1 MLTFPDPSEG
11 GRGGNDI
18 ESFEENDGGE
28 GGANVGSS
36 SSSST
41 IPASIG
47 TRQRALSVCCGTRHT
62 LIMTEGGYVYGVGIG
77 YFGQLGCGDDASSHT
92 PRLIK
97 VSIYICSGRDRERD
111 EGM

>member
-36 SSSST
+36 SSSA

-77 YFGQLGCGDDASSHT
+77 YFGQLGCGDDASSNT

-97 VSIYICSGRDRERD
+97 VSIHMQRERERD
-111 EGM
+111 EGI